1 MSMREG
7 RFGATRAVLAAL
19 CAGLATGAAVSCG
32 GDAGPVEM
40 LYMYTAGQ
48 PVEYVTTYQQ
58 AIEVDMG
65 NQPMTATRDFRVGFT
80 LDGENVTLDSLRAAI
95 ISAQGRQGID
105 SRHLVGNTWV
115 MHVPPRGGAP
125 HYMGETPAVNMGA
138 MSGGELPTAW
148 LVDYTFP
155 HLPTGAV
162 EPGATWSSEYQRMHV
177 EGSSHIQAELTTEYT
192 FVGYETV
199 AGVRTARV
207 ESVTSGQL
215 SSIEAGEDEDESQ
228 AWVYAGT
235 LSGSATWFFDLAT
248 GTLLKLTAHEESDG
262 ATSLDE
268 MSAGISQT
276 TDIEVQR
283 IAH

>member
-1 MSMREG
+1 MSMCDG
-7 RFGATRAVLAAL
+7 RFGVTRAVLAAL
-19 CAGLATGAAVSCG
+19 CGGLAAGAAASCG

-40 LYMYTAGQ
+40 LYMYTAGR
-48 PVEYVTTYQQ
+48 PVRYVTTYQQ

-95 ISAQGRQGID
+95 ISAQGRQAID
-105 SRHLVGNTWV
+105 SRHLIGEMWV
-115 MHVPPRGGAP
+115 MHVPPRGGMP

-155 HLPTGAV
+155 HLPTGVV
-162 EPGATWSSEYQRMHV
+162 EPGATWSSEHQRTHV
-177 EGSSHIQAELTTEYT
+177 EGSSHILADLVTEYT

-199 AGVRTARV
+199 DGVRAVRV
-207 ESVTSGQL
+207 ESVTAGQL
-215 SSIEAGEDEDESQ
+215 TSIEGGEDEDESQ
-228 AWVYAGT
+228 AWVYEGT
-235 LSGSATWFFDLAT
+235 LSGTATWFFDPAT

-262 ATSLDE
+262 STSLDE

>member
-1 MSMREG
+1 MSMREA
-7 RFGATRAVLAAL
+7 RSGATRAVLSAL
-19 CAGLATGAAVSCG
+19 SVGLATGAAASCG

-95 ISAQGRQGID
+95 ISAQGRQAID
-105 SRHLVGNTWV
+105 SRHLVGDNWV

-177 EGSSHIQAELTTEYT
+177 EGSSPIRADLITDYT

-199 AGVRTARV
+199 DGVRAARI
-207 ESVTSGQL
+207 ESVMTGQL
-215 SSIEAGEDEDESQ
+215 TSIEGGEDEGESQ

-235 LSGSATWFFDLAT
+235 LSGTATWFFDPAT

-276 TDIEVQR
+276 TEIEVQR